1 MKNLRE
7 RFAYIRTQKGY
18 TQMALAEA
26 IGVTRGVISNIEY
39 GKTDPPQIVINAV
52 CGELNINKEWLQN
65 GIGPIEP
72 ENERSKILDE
82 LYQICSTLTEAQ
94 QMYLLDQIRVMK
106 KHNILQQENEP
117 TVGRRPALDDIM
129 QNASVRRSN
138 RDR

>member
-1 MKNLRE
+1 
-7 RFAYIRTQKGY
+7 
-18 TQMALAEA
+18 MALAEA

-52 CGELNINKEWLQN
+52 CGVLNINKEWLQF
-65 GIGPIEP
+65 GRGPMEP

-94 QMYLLDQIRVMK
+94 QLYLLDQIRVMK
-106 KHNILQQENEP
+106 KHNILRQENEP
-117 TVGRRPALDDIM
+117 TNGRRPAFEDIV
-129 QNASVRRSN
+129 QNASARSTI